1 MGHDIDLLPSFDP
14 HSCKCW
20 LINLCQAVA
29 LKFMLHLSQKGRQLG
44 KGEGN
49 GVR

>member
-1 MGHDIDLLPSFDP
+1 MSHGVDLLSSLDP

-29 LKFMLHLSQKGRQLG
+29 LQFMLHLSQKGRPLG
-44 KGEGN
+44 KRERN
-49 GVR
+49 GVK